1 MAEHKPTTDRKQV
14 WTFLGLLALASAIFG
29 YAVLPHLDPVRSK
42 LVGNLAPD
50 FTLRLISEGEDGNR
64 LALSDMRGQVVLLD
78 FWASWCAPCRVQAP
92 IIERFARAHEGD
104 AVSVVG
110 VNTGDAE
117 PAARD
122 FIRAS
127 GISYP
132 VVFDEQGL
140 VSRAF
145 GANELPTLV
154 VVNARGEITAVHS
167 RVLREAELEEL
178 VREAKN

>member
-64 LALSDMRGQVVLLD
+64 LALSDLRGQVVLLD

-92 IIERFARAHEGD
+92 ILEQFARTNED
-104 AVSVVG
+104 KPITVIG

-117 PAARD
+117 PAALE
-122 FIRAS
+122 FVKS
-127 GISYP
+127 MGISYP

-140 VSRAF
+140 VARAF

-154 VVNARGEITAVHS
+154 VINAEGEISSIEA
-167 RVLREAELEEL
+167 RVLREPELQQL
-178 VREAKN
+178 AQEAL